1 MGQPEGRGK
10 PMLELDDD
18 LSSNPFASVDDG
30 WVLYHGTSESYSA
43 SIESAGL
50 GHPNGTP
57 PYWDDVQSF
66 VSYWRD
72 LALVGARS
80 HAFAAL
86 AGFSQSSDGLR
97 AVSFGH
103 TFARAARYA
112 VIEPGGETLGTLR
125 RSINEIARAFED
137 PATPRGRLREKR
149 ERLSQMATSA
159 GFESEAAFD
168 ALNPDAHGAN
178 FTSIDRALG
187 RLNEPAELVAMLG
200 RYRKRYARPQDHE
213 PIVYAVRIERADLGC
228 MFEDAAGLNYR
239 GVLSPSRLLARVR
252 VSQERHVRSGV
263 DATDDVYLEAVSRWQ
278 ERLAP

>member
-1 MGQPEGRGK
+1 
-10 PMLELDDD
+10 MLEFDDD
-18 LSSNPFASVDDG
+18 LSSNPLLSVDDG
-30 WVLYHGTSESYSA
+30 WVLYHGTSESYYA
-43 SIESAGL
+43 SIASAGL
-50 GHPNGTP
+50 GHPDGTP

-72 LALVGARS
+72 LALVGAGS

-112 VIEPGGETLGTLR
+112 VKEPGGETLGTLR

-137 PATPRGRLREKR
+137 PAIPRRRLREAR
-149 ERLSQMATSA
+149 ERLWQRATSA
-159 GFESEAAFD
+159 SFESEAAWD
-168 ALNPDAHGAN
+168 ALNIDTYGAS

-200 RYRKRYARPQDHE
+200 DYRRRYGEPPRGHE
-213 PIVYAVRIERADLGC
+213 PVVYAVRIEKADLGC
-228 MFEDAAGLNYR
+228 MSKDGAGLNYR
-239 GVLSPSRLLARVR
+239 GVLPPSRLVARVR
-252 VSQERHVRSGV
+252 VARERQGLGV
-263 DATDDVYLEAVSRWQ
+263 DATYPDDVYLEAVSRWQ
-278 ERLAP
+278 ERLSP